1 MNLRRVECFLAVV
14 DFGTVTAAAPQLHM
28 AQPALSRQIQSF
40 EGELGFKL
48 FDNQR
53 NRLRLTPAGRELV
66 PLARQLL
73 SNARSVKAAAQS
85 WSKGH
90 IKRLHLGATYATI
103 AGLIAPFISTLKVE
117 DPLILTHE
125 SSHFGLHE
133 LLHSGMDMVVS
144 PVTPEQDCAT
154 LQLGLVPLRAYVN
167 NSHPWA
173 IEKMSMVTLA
183 ELAAQP
189 LLLPSSSS
197 VSRLE
202 LDLAMTREGLQY
214 SSVEECDQSPII
226 QALAANGRGVGVVTD
241 LSRYGLYGVLIQ
253 ASPRT
258 PEVNLGVTLH
268 AAWDRQHYSTLT
280 LESLAQRLKDFLHST
295 Y

>member
-103 AGLIAPFISTLKVE
+103 TGLIAPFISTLKVE

-133 LLHSGMDMVVS
+133 LLHGGMDMVVS
-144 PVTPEQDCAT
+144 PITPEQDCAT
-154 LQLGLVPLRAYVN
+154 LQLGLVPLRAYVRSN
-167 NSHPWA
+167 HPWA
-173 IEKMSMVTLA
+173 IKKMSMVTLA
-183 ELAAQP
+183 ELADQP

-202 LDLAMTREGLQY
+202 LDLAMTREGLRY

-241 LSRYGLYGVLIQ
+241 LPSYGLHGVLIQ

-258 PEVNLGVTLH
+258 PEVELGVTLH

-280 LESLAQRLKDFLHST
+280 LESLAQRLKVFLHST

>member
-1 MNLRRVECFLAVV
+1 M
-14 DFGTVTAAAPQLHM
+14 HM

-40 EGELGFKL
+40 EDELGFKL

-103 AGLIAPFISTLKVE
+103 AGMIAPFINTLKVG
-117 DPLILTHE
+117 DPLILTHA

-154 LQLGLVPLRAYVN
+154 LQLGLVPLRAYV
-167 NSHPWA
+167 SSDHPWA
-173 IEKMSMVTLA
+173 VKKISVVTLA
-183 ELAAQP
+183 ELVNQP

-202 LDLAMTREGLQY
+202 LDLAITREGLKY
-214 SSVEECDQSPII
+214 SSVEECDQSPTI

-241 LSRYGLYGVLIQ
+241 LPSYGLHGVLIQ
-253 ASPRT
+253 ASALQHFDAGKP
-258 PEVNLGVTLH
+258 G
-268 AAWDRQHYSTLT
+268 AAS
-280 LESLAQRLKDFLHST
+280 
-295 Y
+295 

>member
-1 MNLRRVECFLAVV
+1 MNLRRVECFLAVA

-28 AQPALSRQIQSF
+28 AQPALSRQLQSF

-53 NRLRLTPAGRELV
+53 NRLRLTPAGRELM

-73 SNARSVKAAAQS
+73 SNARRGCRGAS
-85 WSKGH
+85 WSHGH
-90 IKRLHLGATYATI
+90 IKRLQLGATYATI
-103 AGLIAPFISTLKVE
+103 VGLIAPFISTLKAG

-144 PVTPEQDCAT
+144 PVTPEHDCAT
-154 LQLGLVPLRAYVN
+154 LQPGPVPLRAYVPAT
-167 NSHPWA
+167 HPWA
-173 IEKMSMVTLA
+173 LANRDMVTLA
-183 ELAAQP
+183 ELATQP
-189 LLLPSSSS
+189 LLVPSRAS

-202 LDLAMTREGLQY
+202 LDLAMTREGLRY
-214 SSVEECDQSPII
+214 ASIEECDQSPII

-241 LSRYGLYGVLIQ
+241 LPRYGLYGVLIQ

-258 PEVNLGVTLH
+258 PEVKLGVTLH
-268 AAWDRQHYSTLT
+268 AAWDRQHYSTFDPEIRRSGSRIIACT
-280 LESLAQRLKDFLHST
+280 T